1 MVVERLARRH
11 VLHVYLLPVRSVARD
26 DIRHVLAVVRE
37 RGALQCHRAVGA
49 QRVRVEP
56 HAPLAEGRIVAVHLV
71 EHRLVLQSVVAVGV
85 PLAAALECHAALLVV
100 HGLLQ
105 ALQYRLAHR
114 YIVEIL
120 AADEVFLSHPLCRG
134 CARVVLQPTVRVCHL
149 LSEVLVNGV
158 VLRRCR
164 IFQLC
169 HSVGCRQQGC
179 CCKRQNY
186 CFIHFFFVFIYSC
199 Q

>member
-1 MVVERLARRH
+1 MVIERLARRH
-11 VLHVYLLPVRSVARD
+11 VLHVYLLPVRSVTRD
-26 DIRHVLAVVRE
+26 DIRHILAVVRE
-37 RGALQCHRAVGA
+37 RGALQRHRAVGA

-56 HAPLAEGRIVAVHLV
+56 HAPLADGRVVAVHLV

-100 HGLLQ
+100 SGLLQ
-105 ALQYRLAHR
+105 ALQYHLAHG
-114 YIVEIL
+114 YIVEIFP
-120 AADEVFLSHPLCRG
+120 AHEVLLPHPLCRG
-134 CARVVLQPTVRVCHL
+134 CARVVLQPAIRVCHL

-179 CCKRQNY
+179 CCKR
-186 CFIHFFFVFIYSC
+186 
-199 Q
+199 